1 MVYNE
6 SPEMVVSV
14 DHMKKSKVS
23 GDYQLTDFFRSK
35 YHGFHDSLVLIIV
48 DFLIHAHKINYKNTG
63 KQIRHPLAK
72 HQPCARF
79 AM

>member
-6 SPEMVVSV
+6 SPEIAVSV

-35 YHGFHDSLVLIIV
+35 YHGFHDS
-48 DFLIHAHKINYKNTG
+48 FSFNNCRFFNT
-63 KQIRHPLAK
+63 
-72 HQPCARF
+72 CT
-79 AM
+79 